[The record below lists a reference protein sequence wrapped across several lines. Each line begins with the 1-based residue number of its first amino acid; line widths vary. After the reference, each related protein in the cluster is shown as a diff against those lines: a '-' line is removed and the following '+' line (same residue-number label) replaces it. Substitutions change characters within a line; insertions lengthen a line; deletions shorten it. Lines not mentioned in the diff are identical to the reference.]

1 MRKLML
7 SIVLA
12 MSLAGCT
19 TLDILNPNARSIFQ
33 GGISVTAS
41 IAQPIGHN
49 EMVAI
54 ESAYQAGLVTVAN
67 YRRFCYSA
75 PLTSLPSFCQR
86 RRQVMTIAQAAVGKA
101 RTVMRSLRY
110 FVANNDTVN
119 ALAAFNAAKVLV
131 ADLTASVATQGV
143 Q

>member
-7 SIVLA
+7 SVVLA
-12 MSLAGCT
+12 MSLGGCT
-19 TLDILNPNARSIFQ
+19 AFDFFDPNGRSILR

-54 ESAYQAGLVTVAN
+54 ESAYQAGLVAVQN

-75 PLTSLPSFCQR
+75 PLTSLPAFCQNR
-86 RRQVMTIAQAAVGKA
+86 RRVMTIAQTAVGKA
-101 RTVMRSLRY
+101 RTVMQSLRY

-119 ALAAFNAAKVLV
+119 AATAFNSAKQLV
-131 ADLTASVATQGV
+131 ADLTAAVAVQGV
-143 Q
+143 N